1 MKRIGNEIYVQ
12 RGETFSLDFAVTDK
26 VGRPLVLLK
35 NWKNPYMVITVATS
49 LYPQAD
55 VPREVYWLD
64 LNKRYVEQND
74 GTLSPVTFKRFMSTE
89 IFRLTEFD
97 ATEAVETYG
106 QENGGKMV
114 FNRNSDF
121 DVTNFLF
128 FVDVNGDGKYEYKYL
143 DDYTLDGEEVVAQTW
158 VSYDFRVVKY
168 FDTKNWTAQGY
179 FYDIKILSGES
190 VQEYFADILDKEQIE
205 HKELDEEWSTEDW
218 DDYILAVQDEAS
230 RDKIQALY
238 DEGAPLMPMADTKMV
253 ILEPTAIHVS
263 TNMQG
268 GIR

>member
-26 VGRPLVLLK
+26 AGRPLVLLK
-35 NWKNPYMVITVATS
+35 KWKNPYMVITVATS

-64 LNKRYVEQND
+64 LNNRYVEQDD

-89 IFRLTEFD
+89 IFRLTAFD

-106 QENGGKMV
+106 QANDGKMV
-114 FNRNSDF
+114 FDRNSDF

-143 DDYTLDGEEVVAQTW
+143 YDYTLEGGEVTAQTW
-158 VSYDFRVVKY
+158 VNYDFRIVKY
-168 FDTKNWTAQGY
+168 FDAKNWTAQSY

-190 VQEYFADILDKEQIE
+190 VQEHLAGILDKEGTSYETLSTWSAQ
-205 HKELDEEWSTEDW
+205 DWEE
-218 DDYILAVQDEAS
+218 YISAVQDEAS
-230 RDKIQALY
+230 RNEIRTLY
-238 DEGAPLMPMADTKMV
+238 NEGAPLMPMADTKMV

>member
-26 VGRPLVLLK
+26 AGRPLVLLK
-35 NWKNPYMVITVATS
+35 NWKNPHMVITVATS

-55 VPREVYWLD
+55 TSREVYWLD

-74 GTLSPVTFKRFMSTE
+74 GTLSLVTFKRFMSTE
-89 IFRLTEFD
+89 IFRLAEFD
-97 ATEAVETYG
+97 AMEAVETYD
-106 QENGGKMV
+106 KMV

-143 DDYTLDGEEVVAQTW
+143 DDYTLDGEGQVIAQTW

-190 VQEYFADILDKEQIE
+190 VQEYFADILDREQIE
-205 HKELDEEWSTEDW
+205 YKTLDEWNVEDW
-218 DDYILAVQDEAS
+218 ETYLSMVEDKTVHDEV
-230 RDKIQALY
+230 RALY
-238 DEGAPLMPMADTKMV
+238 DEGAPLMPIADTKMV

-263 TNMQG
+263 TNIQG